1 MGSHSAG
8 RHARHGTTNQR
19 STDRRSLDRRPAG
32 PAARPAALTPETAA
46 PRPAPWP
53 TPWPVPAR
61 PPVAPPGERDTITGP
76 LSVSTTARRDRELA
90 QYAPSRYTT
99 SSVLVPTATPRPP
112 AAPAWPA
119 TDSWPDDADP
129 YPATGGHPIPS
140 TGIPSTDQAAPNQAW
155 DTDQLPDDAWYEQPM
170 SDGTHWADDDANG
183 YGGYSNG
190 ADFTASRMPVR
201 PAGMVP
207 APRPRDTQAVRLPGA
222 HRAPTRRGNGRV
234 RLAAAGTV
242 SLAGLSAIV
251 AGVTLGGEQPGS
263 ATVPTNGDAS
273 RIQYNGSTDALAL
286 GASQSQAARGSI
298 RSTAP
303 RAVPAPHPG
312 QSTDGTSSAVTTT
325 TLGPTTAP
333 IPILTLVPQGTATG
347 PTDLRGLTP
356 GTSSTGTPGSTP
368 TSPTSPTSDA
378 TISPS
383 TSPSATGDPDT
394 GLPFTPDTPSA
405 SPAASSPWSSPSSSV
420 LQPGPISIT
429 PLLPRSTTA
438 AGH

>member
-8 RHARHGTTNQR
+8 RHARHGTADQR
-19 STDRRSLDRRPAG
+19 STDRRSTDRRPAG
-32 PAARPAALTPETAA
+32 PAARPA
-46 PRPAPWP
+46 PRP

-76 LSVSTTARRDRELA
+76 LSVSTTARRDRDLAPYTPAPYTPA

-112 AAPAWPA
+112 AAPVWPA

-140 TGIPSTDQAAPNQAW
+140 T
-155 DTDQLPDDAWYEQPM
+155 DQLPDDAWYEQPM
-170 SDGTHWADDDANG
+170 SDGAHWADDDANG
-183 YGGYSNG
+183 YGTDGYGAQSHESGGYSNG
-190 ADFTASRMPVR
+190 VDFTASRMPVR

-207 APRPRDTQAVRLPGA
+207 ASRPRDTQAVRLPGA

-273 RIQYNGSTDALAL
+273 RIQYNGSTDALAF

-333 IPILTLVPQGTATG
+333 IPIITLVPQGTATG
-347 PTDLRGLTP
+347 PTDLRGFTP
-356 GTSSTGTPGSTP
+356 GTSSTGTPESTAA
-368 TSPTSPTSDA
+368 SPTSDA

-383 TSPSATGDPDT
+383 TSPSATGEPDT

-405 SPAASSPWSSPSSSV
+405 SPAASSPWSSPSSSPWSSV